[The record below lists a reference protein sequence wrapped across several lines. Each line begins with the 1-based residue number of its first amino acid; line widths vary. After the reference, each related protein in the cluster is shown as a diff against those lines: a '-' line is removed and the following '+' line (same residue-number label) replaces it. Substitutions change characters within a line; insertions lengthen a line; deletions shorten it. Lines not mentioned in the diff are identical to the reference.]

1 LKKILIIG
9 ASGFV
14 GAHLYKYLSSFK
26 EYELIGTYYTQ
37 NKKGLIFLDYS
48 DKISFLETL
57 KNVKPD
63 IVIWSAGEK
72 NLDRTEN
79 DISFDIKEN
88 LEPIKTI
95 VAWQKRVNISNPHLL
110 FLSSDY
116 VFSGEK
122 GNYTA
127 KDIPDPQTKYGL
139 SKYYSELE
147 ILRNSTNF
155 CILRVGGII
164 GEGGKFF
171 DWIYNEIKNHKS
183 IELYLEYFSP
193 TPIKTLCEGINLVI
207 QQNLKGVFHI
217 SGNKRISKY
226 IFGIQLKDCLGNS
239 KSDLTEKIKSKN
251 SNIEDR
257 SLIRSKEFIRISDL
271 KDFFNTLK
279 P

>member
-1 LKKILIIG
+1 MKKILIIG

-48 DKISFLETL
+48 DKISFLQTL

-63 IVIWSAGEK
+63 IIIWSAGEK
-72 NLDRTEN
+72 NLGRTEN
-79 DISFDIKEN
+79 DISFNIKEN

-95 VAWQKRVNISNPHLL
+95 VAWQKRVNISNPYLL

-122 GNYTA
+122 GNYTT
-127 KDIPDPQTKYGL
+127 KDTPNPQTKYGL

-147 ILRNSTNF
+147 ILRNSANF

-226 IFGIQLKDCLGNS
+226 IFGIQLKDCLRNS
-239 KSDLTEKIKSKN
+239 KSDLIEKIKSKN
-251 SNIEDR
+251 SNIVDR
-257 SLIRSKEFIRISDL
+257 SLIRSKEFMRLSDL

-279 P
+279 S